1 MAHAH
6 RGAVVKAWRILLATA
21 GILLGLFG
29 IYRLF
34 TQIPLPSLA
43 ALGVW
48 LLAALLIHDGLLSP
62 LVVGVGS
69 LLRRFV
75 PDRGRRYLQAA
86 LLVGA
91 LVTVVAL
98 PMIYLRGSQPP
109 VKALLLQNY
118 GLNLTL
124 ILGLIAAITLSL
136 YAIQVARDNSPPEP
150 DNQSDEHPPS

>member
-1 MAHAH
+1 MALI
-6 RGAVVKAWRILLATA
+6 GNDQQV
-21 GILLGLFG
+21 GL
-29 IYRLF
+29 
-34 TQIPLPSLA
+34 
-43 ALGVW
+43 
-48 LLAALLIHDGLLSP
+48 
-62 LVVGVGS
+62 GS

-86 LLVGA
+86 LLMGA

-109 VKALLLQNY
+109 VKALLLRNY

-136 YAIQVARDNSPPEP
+136 YAATGRPK
-150 DNQSDEHPPS
+150 

>member
-1 MAHAH
+1 M
-6 RGAVVKAWRILLATA
+6 KAWRIILAAA

-29 IYRLF
+29 VYRLF
-34 TQIPLPSLA
+34 TQIPLSSLV

-48 LLAALLIHDGLLSP
+48 LLAALLIHDGLLAP
-62 LVVGVGS
+62 AVVGLGL

-86 LLVGA
+86 LLMGA

-98 PMIYLRGSQPP
+98 PMMYLRGSQPP
-109 VKALLLQNY
+109 VKALLLRNY
-118 GLNLTL
+118 GLDLTL

-136 YAIQVARDNSPPEP
+136 YAIRVARDSNSADP
-150 DNQSDEHPPS
+150 DNRGDEHQPS

>member
-1 MAHAH
+1 M
-6 RGAVVKAWRILLATA
+6 KAWRFILAAA
-21 GILLGLFG
+21 GIALGLFG

-34 TQIPLPSLA
+34 TQIPTSSLV

-62 LVVGVGS
+62 AVVGLGS
-69 LLRRFV
+69 LLRRCV
-75 PDRGRRYLQAA
+75 PDRGRSYLQVA
-86 LLVGA
+86 LLMGA

-98 PMIYLRGSQPP
+98 PMISLRGSQPP

-136 YAIQVARDNSPPEP
+136 YAVRVARDSNSAEP
-150 DNQSDEHPPS
+150 DNRGDEHQPS

>member
-1 MAHAH
+1 
-6 RGAVVKAWRILLATA
+6 VKAWRIILAAA

-29 IYRLF
+29 VYHLF
-34 TQIPLPSLA
+34 TQIPLSSLV

-62 LVVGVGS
+62 AVVGLGL

-86 LLVGA
+86 LLMGA
-91 LVTVVAL
+91 LVTVVAV

-136 YAIQVARDNSPPEP
+136 YAIRVARDSNSADP
-150 DNQSDEHPPS
+150 DNRGDEHQPS

>member
-1 MAHAH
+1 MALI
-6 RGAVVKAWRILLATA
+6 GNDQQV
-21 GILLGLFG
+21 GL
-29 IYRLF
+29 
-34 TQIPLPSLA
+34 
-43 ALGVW
+43 
-48 LLAALLIHDGLLSP
+48 
-62 LVVGVGS
+62 GS

-86 LLVGA
+86 LLMGA

-109 VKALLLQNY
+109 VKALLLRNY

-136 YAIQVARDNSPPEP
+136 YALRVARNSELRGAR
-150 DNQSDEHPPS
+150 QSRRTSRADRTSQRRSCSTNLDTDIRSGQPVDQVDE

>member
-1 MAHAH
+1 
-6 RGAVVKAWRILLATA
+6 VKAWRIILAAA

-29 IYRLF
+29 VYRLF
-34 TQIPLPSLA
+34 TQIPLSSLV

-48 LLAALLIHDGLLSP
+48 LLAALLIHDGLLAP
-62 LVVGVGS
+62 AVVGLGL

-86 LLVGA
+86 LLMGA
-91 LVTVVAL
+91 LVTVVAV

-109 VKALLLQNY
+109 VKALLLRNY

-136 YAIQVARDNSPPEP
+136 YAIRVARDSNSADP
-150 DNQSDEHPPS
+150 NNRGDEHQPS

>member
-1 MAHAH
+1 
-6 RGAVVKAWRILLATA
+6 VKAWRIILAAA

-29 IYRLF
+29 VYRLF
-34 TQIPLPSLA
+34 TQIPLSSLV

-48 LLAALLIHDGLLSP
+48 LLAALLIHDGILAP
-62 LVVGVGS
+62 AVVGLGL

-86 LLVGA
+86 LLMGA

-98 PMIYLRGSQPP
+98 PMMYLRGSQPP
-109 VKALLLQNY
+109 VKALLLRNY
-118 GLNLTL
+118 GLDLTL

-136 YAIQVARDNSPPEP
+136 YAIRVARDSNSADP
-150 DNQSDEHPPS
+150 DNRGDERQPS

>member
-1 MAHAH
+1 
-6 RGAVVKAWRILLATA
+6 VKAWRIILAIA

-29 IYRLF
+29 VYRLF
-34 TQIPLPSLA
+34 SEIPLSSLV

-62 LVVGVGS
+62 AVVGIGS

-75 PDRGRRYLQAA
+75 PDRGRGYLQAA
-86 LLVGA
+86 LLMGG
-91 LVTVVAL
+91 LVTVIAL
-98 PMIYLRGSQPP
+98 PMIYLRGSQPA

-124 ILGLIAAITLSL
+124 ILGLIAVITLSL
-136 YAIQVARDNSPPEP
+136 YAIRVARDSRSAEP
-150 DNQSDEHPPS
+150 GDRD